1 MNDIEFTSKDVIT
14 CILSVRQGRGCV
26 YKPFYSLFELTNI
39 NTQVTWD
46 QKVECI
52 T

>member
-1 MNDIEFTSKDVIT
+1 MNDMEFVSKDVIT
-14 CILSVRQGRGCV
+14 CILSDMRCV
-26 YKPFYSLFELTNI
+26 YEPFYSHFEPTNI